1 MQNSKETGLL
11 KDFYSRHRPVIDV
24 LAQDDEMFRA
34 VKEIAETEDADAN
47 NSQVMRSLDKKLHTT
62 FEGGENANLR

>member
-11 KDFYSRHRPVIDV
+11 KEFYSRHRPVIDV

-34 VKEIAETEDADAN
+34 VKEIAETEDVNIND
-47 NSQVMRSLDKKLHTT
+47 SQVLRSIDKKPDKI
-62 FEGGENANLR
+62 FEGGEHA